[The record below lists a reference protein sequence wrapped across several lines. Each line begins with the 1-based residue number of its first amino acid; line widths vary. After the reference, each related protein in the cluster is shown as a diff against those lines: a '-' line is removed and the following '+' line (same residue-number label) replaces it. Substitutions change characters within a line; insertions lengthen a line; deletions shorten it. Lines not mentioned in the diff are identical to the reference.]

1 MPIIEKAR
9 KWMEKYIGLTPTKTK
24 STGPTAA
31 SARKEQGPGAWQVY
45 IGDQSPPVVDGKGNN
60 SPAKPL

>member
-1 MPIIEKAR
+1 
-9 KWMEKYIGLTPTKTK
+9 MEKYIGLTPTKTK

>member
-1 MPIIEKAR
+1 MAIIEKAR
-9 KWMEKYIGLTPTKTK
+9 KWMEKYTGMQPKK
-24 STGPTAA
+24 EKQKGPTAA
-31 SARKEQGPGAWQVY
+31 STRKEQGPGQWQVY